1 MSSMGCLWYSL
12 SMASMVCLWYS
23 LSMVRRHQLWQVWAG
38 SNANEGPPASMA
50 FLNQNNSIAIEK
62 VVIDWLF

>member
-1 MSSMGCLWYSL
+1 MRNNFLLVFYYIERL
-12 SMASMVCLWYS
+12 YY

-50 FLNQNNSIAIEK
+50 FLNENNSIAIEK
-62 VVIDWLF
+62 VVIDWLFL